1 MSRLQKSIVSESGGQ
16 MIATTSVDSSRLID
30 LNSRQ
35 SLVAI
40 IYIAVVG
47 PCVFILQPGFVQGL
61 VAYLGLTEQQAGI
74 VASAEMF
81 GIATTTVVLAFVAQ
95 RVSWRK
101 FVGTCVAVCAI
112 GNFATVGQSDPQTL
126 AIIRFITG
134 LGSGGLISLTFT
146 MAALTERT
154 DRNFGFIV
162 TWVLIYG
169 ALGMLAMPSAY
180 RVVGMNG
187 VLVFFGLFC
196 VSAMYFIRFLPDTGE
211 GHVDHTRQREYK
223 AFVRRVALLA
233 ILIYNIA
240 IGIVWAYLFLV
251 GIDAG
256 MAEQA
261 VANALTVSQFLGIAG
276 ALLAVMLES
285 RFGRLLPLIVG
296 ILGGAASV
304 YLIVGEMDVSGFW
317 LAVCGFN
324 FLWNMSMPYL
334 LATLAE
340 FDYRGHTVVHGVA
353 MQMIGFAI
361 GPFFAASLLTQGG
374 YDLVYPAGAVLFV
387 LAAVV
392 ILPGVLSQR
401 SHLEK

>member
-1 MSRLQKSIVSESGGQ
+1 MNVTRSDADSRPLNV
-16 MIATTSVDSSRLID
+16 
-30 LNSRQ
+30 NSRE

-40 IYIAVVG
+40 IYLAVVG

-61 VAYLGLTEQQAGI
+61 VAYLNVTEQQAGL

-81 GIATTTVVLAFVAQ
+81 GIATTTVLLAFVVR

-101 FVGTCVAVCAI
+101 FLGICIIICTL
-112 GNFATVGQSDPQTL
+112 GNLATVGQSDPQTL
-126 AIIRFITG
+126 VVIRFITG

-146 MAALTERT
+146 MTALTERT

-169 ALGMLAMPSAY
+169 ALGLLAMPGAY
-180 RVVGMNG
+180 RMVGMNG

-196 VSAMYFIRFLPDTGE
+196 ASAMYFIRFLPDSGE
-211 GHVDHTRQREYK
+211 AHIDHAPQRDYK
-223 AFVRRVALLA
+223 ALVRRVALGA

-251 GIDAG
+251 GVAAG

-276 ALLAVMLES
+276 ALLAVMSES
-285 RFGRLLPLIVG
+285 RFGRLLPLMIG
-296 ILGGAASV
+296 ILGAAASV
-304 YLIVGEMDVSGFW
+304 YFITGELAASGYW

-334 LATLAE
+334 LATLAQ
-340 FDYRGHTVVHGVA
+340 FDHRGTTVVHGVA

-361 GPFFAASLLTQGG
+361 GPFIAALLLTRGG
-374 YDLVYPAGAVLFV
+374 YDLVYTVGAVLFV
-387 LAAVV
+387 IAAIV
-392 ILPGVLSQR
+392 ILPGVLAQR
-401 SHLEK
+401 QRLNP